1 MLQVGFVW
9 RLLADIKHSYPY
21 KRIHHG
27 FLSKINNQRYYK
39 RLEFKVYLNQISSL
53 FVILISFF
61 QPYHTDNFFPILVS
75 RIKVPITNPIVLV
88 KISPTSKKPSE
99 NKYCATS
106 TAEITEINS
115 KIFL

>member
-61 QPYHTDNFFPILVS
+61 QPYHTDNFFSNLGVS
-75 RIKVPITNPIVLV
+75 NKSTNHKSNCISKNISYV
-88 KISPTSKKPSE
+88 KE
-99 NKYCATS
+99 AQ
-106 TAEITEINS
+106 
-115 KIFL
+115 